1 MATIDLTKEHFAMKH
16 LLLLICL
23 AVISSVGRA
32 DDDLHYNQVRLQSRQ
47 TESVSNDTMHVTL
60 QTYAEMQ
67 DPARLAAR
75 INREMEWALA
85 KAKQVQGVKLSTGSY
100 QTWPVTRKE
109 VTTGWRGQQTLILES
124 RDTAVLSRLTGQ
136 LQEQLQI
143 KSMNF
148 TVSDEKRVAVENRL
162 INVALNAFK
171 ERARIVGD
179 NLKADGYR
187 IVEIIVDTST
197 QRPPVRYQARMATLS
212 SDAGDTVAVEGGE
225 SDVRVTVNGTIELHI
240 P

>member
-1 MATIDLTKEHFAMKH
+1 MKRI
-16 LLLLICL
+16 LLILCL
-23 AVISSVGRA
+23 AVMAGTARA
-32 DDDLHYNQVRLQSRQ
+32 DDDLHYNQVRLQSQ
-47 TESVSNDTMHVTL
+47 QSESVSNDTMHVTL

-75 INREMEWALA
+75 INQEMEWALA
-85 KAKQVQGVKLSTGSY
+85 KAQEVEGVKVSTGSY

-124 RDTAVLSRLTGQ
+124 RDTEVLSRLTGQ
-136 LQEQLQI
+136 LQEKLQI

-162 INVALNAFK
+162 IDIALNAFK

-187 IVEIIVDTST
+187 IVEVNVGTTT
-197 QRPPVRYQARMATLS
+197 QRPPVMYQARMATLS
-212 SDAGDTVAVEGGE
+212 SAAGEAVAVEGGE

>member
-1 MATIDLTKEHFAMKH
+1 MV
-16 LLLLICL
+16 CL
-23 AVISSVGRA
+23 AVFASIGLA
-32 DDDLHYNQVRLQSRQ
+32 DDELRYNQVRLQSQQ

-67 DPARLAAR
+67 DPAKLATR
-75 INREMEWALA
+75 INQEMEWALA
-85 KAKQVQGVKLSTGSY
+85 QAKQVKGVKLRTGSY

-109 VTTGWRGQQTLILES
+109 VTTGWRGQQDLILES
-124 RDTAVLSRLTGQ
+124 RDTEALSRLTGR
-136 LQEQLQI
+136 LQDKLQI

-148 TVSDEKRVAVENRL
+148 TVSDEKRVTVENRL
-162 INVALNAFK
+162 IDLALNAFK

-187 IVEIIVDTST
+187 IVEINVGTST
-197 QRPPVRYQARMATLS
+197 VRPPMMHQARMAS
-212 SDAGDTVAVEGGE
+212 MSMEASDAVAVEGGE
-225 SDVRVTVNGTIELHI
+225 SDVRITVNGTIELQI

>member
-1 MATIDLTKEHFAMKH
+1 MKH
-16 LLLLICL
+16 LLLLVCL
-23 AVISSVGRA
+23 AVCARTGLA
-32 DDDLHYNQVRLQSRQ
+32 NDDLHYNQIRLQSQQ

-67 DPARLAAR
+67 DPAKLATR

-85 KAKQVQGVKLSTGSY
+85 KAKPVEGVKVSTGSY

-124 RDTAVLSRLTGQ
+124 RDTEALSRLTGQ
-136 LQEQLQI
+136 LQEKLQI

-148 TVSDEKRVAVENRL
+148 SVSAEKRVSVENRL
-162 INVALNAFK
+162 IDVALNAFK

-187 IVEIIVDTST
+187 IVEINVGTST
-197 QRPPVRYQARMATLS
+197 QRPPVMYQARMATMS
-212 SDAGDTVAVEGGE
+212 VEAADAVSVEGGE

>member
-1 MATIDLTKEHFAMKH
+1 MRRM
-16 LLLLICL
+16 LLMVCL
-23 AVISSVGRA
+23 AVFASIGLA
-32 DDDLHYNQVRLQSRQ
+32 DDELRYNQVRLQSQQ

-67 DPARLAAR
+67 DPAKLATR
-75 INREMEWALA
+75 INQEMEWALA
-85 KAKQVQGVKLSTGSY
+85 QAKQVKGVKLRTGSY

-109 VTTGWRGQQTLILES
+109 VTTGWRGQQDLILES
-124 RDTAVLSRLTGQ
+124 RDTEALSRLTGR
-136 LQEQLQI
+136 LQDKLQI

-148 TVSDEKRVAVENRL
+148 TVSDEKRVTVENRL
-162 INVALNAFK
+162 IDLALNAFK

-187 IVEIIVDTST
+187 IVEINVGTST
-197 QRPPVRYQARMATLS
+197 VRPPMMHQARMAS
-212 SDAGDTVAVEGGE
+212 MSMEASDAVAVEGGE
-225 SDVRVTVNGTIELHI
+225 SDVRITVNGTIELKI